1 MRTPKNKRTSSV
13 RIVLNDE
20 GASQA
25 NGNGDDI
32 TTTRDMAE
40 TPSRHRLVS
49 VGLLLV
55 LVALVGSVGFLAF
68 QDDPSDCSDD
78 GLTRSTPTCPTAEA
92 STDAPT
98 AEAARSVELD
108 PVVEVLAAD
117 DAGFWFREIVQ
128 AELGYVALSET
139 SVTGNPVLQR
149 SLDALTWVPIEVL
162 FEGDAGF
169 SSIFQSSFANLI
181 ATDTG
186 FAMLETRYGPDRFSN
201 TRELHRWVSP
211 DAIRW
216 SVDQNF
222 PEIPIDRSQFVISH
236 DQDRTVIATA
246 LDEAFEQSL
255 GAFEQSQQGQLLI
268 QHVKPEV
275 IAALDGP
282 LCGFEYD
289 DRRALAGFPCRTPGF
304 NVIGVEDLIDPTL
317 SDELFSCVERL
328 ADRFSVDLDVVS
340 ADGVSSFGDVV
351 WDANPVLLDNGD
363 VLSLDLA
370 TSHLGAAGCD
380 TFFEVAADTTALS
393 NTDGSV
399 HRRPTSVTQG
409 VDGVLAGI
417 VNDAADNAFLATQSA
432 VFRYEPT
439 DASWRTVTE
448 FGSQLGPGTN
458 RLVHLFDESA
468 EIVVFQGDQVAWGS
482 PGETLRTLRID
493 QEIDWVRPLSID
505 ERRLIFESEV
515 GRLSVCLLYTSPSP
529 RDRTRSRM
537 PSSA

>member
-1 MRTPKNKRTSSV
+1 MSNNKPTSSV
-13 RIVLNDE
+13 RIDFGE
-20 GASQA
+20 KGA
-25 NGNGDDI
+25 GDAS
-32 TTTRDMAE
+32 TSVPE
-40 TPSRHRLVS
+40 PSPPRRGAFVPLALS
-49 VGLLLV
+49 LV
-55 LVALVGSVGFLAF
+55 LVTLVASIGYLVFG
-68 QDDPSDCSDD
+68 QDPVRPAN
-78 GLTRSTPTCPTAEA
+78 GIAAEA
-92 STDAPT
+92 STPNSVTLVPATEQALGTTAPN
-98 AEAARSVELD
+98 
-108 PVVEVLAAD
+108 VVEVLEAD
-117 DAGFWFREIVQ
+117 STGFRFRDIAQ
-128 AELGYVALSET
+128 AQIGYVALTET
-139 SVTGNPVLQR
+139 SVTGDPALQR
-149 SLDALTWVPIEVL
+149 SLDALTWTPIEVI
-162 FEGDAGF
+162 FEGEAGF
-169 SSIFQSSFANLI
+169 ASVFTSEFGNLI
-181 ATDTG
+181 ATDQG

-216 SVDQNF
+216 SVDQSF

-246 LDEAFEQSL
+246 LDEEFEQSL

-328 ADRFSVDLDVVS
+328 ADRFAVDLDVVS
-340 ADGVSSFGDVV
+340 ADGVSSFDDVV

-417 VNDAADNAFLATQSA
+417 AHDAADNAFVATQSA

-439 DASWRTVTE
+439 DASWHTVTE

-468 EIVVFQGDQVAWGS
+468 EIVVFHGDQVAWGS
-482 PGETLRTLRID
+482 PGEMLRTLRID

-505 ERRLIFESEV
+505 ERRLIFESEL
-515 GRLSVCLLYTSPSP
+515 GRLSVIEFPES
-529 RDRTRSRM
+529 
-537 PSSA
+537 